1 MNSEVR
7 ETFNLDVLT
16 WAPWLERA
24 DETDITPE
32 QLDEVAAVVGNSP
45 IADYIAVLANDLP
58 ALKTRARVH
67 VHHFTSNESEPTA
80 YRELGATTASRI
92 NGCHFCASGHALMYA
107 ALSNNRV
114 VAQRLM
120 EDGVDA
126 DLPPLERAIVDLSA
140 KVTID
145 PESLSA
151 ADFTA
156 LRELGFDDFGIL
168 DVINYSAFF
177 GNATRLTL
185 SLGEPKLR
193 EA

>member
-1 MNSEVR
+1 MNWKAR
-7 ETFNLDVLT
+7 ETFNLDVVT

-24 DETDITPE
+24 DETDITLE
-32 QLDEVAAVVGNSP
+32 QREQVAAAIGNSQ
-45 IADYIAVLANDLP
+45 IADYIGVLANDLR

-67 VHHFTSNESEPTA
+67 AHHFTSNEPEPTS

-107 ALSNNRV
+107 ALTNKRD

-120 EDGVDA
+120 DDGIDA
-126 DLPPLERAIVDLSA
+126 DLLPLERAIVDLA
-140 KVTID
+140 ARVTID
-145 PESLSA
+145 PESLSP

-185 SLGEPKLR
+185 SLGGPRLR
-193 EA
+193 E

>member
-1 MNSEVR
+1 MSRDVL

-24 DETDITPE
+24 DETDLAPE
-32 QLDEVAAVVGNSP
+32 QREQVVAVVGNSP

-67 VHHFTSNESEPTA
+67 VHHFTSNDPEPA
-80 YRELGATTASRI
+80 SYRELGATTASRI

-107 ALSNNRV
+107 ALSDKRD

-120 EDGVDA
+120 DDGVDA
-126 DLPPLERAIVDLSA
+126 DLPRLERAIVELA
-140 KVTID
+140 TKVTND

-151 ADFTA
+151 ADFTR
-156 LRELGFDDFGIL
+156 LRDLGFDDLGIL

-193 EA
+193 E